1 MSSEP
6 IIISFLQEK
15 GGAGK
20 TTMATNIAYGIKA
33 KGLKVLLVDSD
44 PQGSAR
50 DWNEAN
56 GGALIPV
63 VGLDRETLATDI
75 KAVAS
80 SYDIVVIDGAPQL
93 TKMASAGVKASDI
106 VLIPVQPSPYD
117 VWASAHLVNLIKD
130 RQQVTNGV
138 PRVAFII
145 SRAIKRS
152 ILSREVNESLEEYK
166 LPIFKNYTTQLV
178 AYPTSALKGESVLDI
193 KGSEAAKEI
202 GAIVDEIFEE
212 FLVI

>member
-20 TTMATNIAYGIKA
+20 TTMATNVAYGIKA

-56 GGALIPV
+56 GGSLIPV

-75 KAVAS
+75 KAMGNL
-80 SYDIVVIDGAPQL
+80 YDIIIVDGAPHL
-93 TKMASAGVKASDI
+93 TRMSAAAVKASDI

-117 VWASAHLVNLIKD
+117 VWASTHLVGLVKD
-130 RQQVTNGV
+130 RQQLTNGV
-138 PRVAFII
+138 PRASFII

-152 ILSREVNESLEEYK
+152 ILSRDVAETLEEYK
-166 LPIFKNYTTQLV
+166 LPVFKSYTTQLV
-178 AYPTSALKGESVLDI
+178 AYPSTALKGQTVLDI

-202 GAIVDEIFEE
+202 NAIVDEIFEE
-212 FLVI
+212 FLTL

>member
-1 MSSEP
+1 MSKKP

-20 TTMATNIAYGIKA
+20 TTMATNVACGIQA
-33 KGLKVLLVDSD
+33 RGLKVLLADSD

-50 DWNEAN
+50 DWNAAN
-56 GGALIPV
+56 EGSLIPV
-63 VGLDRETLATDI
+63 IGLDRETLATDI
-75 KAVAS
+75 KAVTS
-80 SYDIVVIDGAPQL
+80 GYDIIIIDGAPQL
-93 TKMASAGVKASDI
+93 TRMAAAAVKASDI

-117 VWASAHLVNLIKD
+117 VWASSNLVGIIKD
-130 RQQVTNGV
+130 KHEISPGV

-152 ILSREVNESLEEYK
+152 ILSREVTDTLAEYN
-166 LPIFKNYTTQLV
+166 LPVFKSYTTQLV
-178 AYPTSALKGESVLDI
+178 AYPSTALKGETVLSL

-202 GAIVDEIFEE
+202 NTIVDEIFEE
-212 FLVI
+212 FL

>member
-1 MSSEP
+1 MSKDS
-6 IIISFLQEK
+6 IVISFLQEK

-20 TTMATNIAYGIKA
+20 TTMATNVACGIKE

-56 GGALIPV
+56 EASLIPV
-63 VGLDRETLATDI
+63 IGLDRETLAADI
-75 KAVAS
+75 KAVQG
-80 SYDIVVIDGAPQL
+80 YDVIVIDGVPQL
-93 TKMASAGVKASDI
+93 TRMASAAIKASDI

-117 VWASAHLVNLIKD
+117 VWASEPLVNLIKD
-130 RQQVTNGV
+130 RQQLMNGA
-138 PRVAFII
+138 PKAAFII

-152 ILSREVNESLEEYK
+152 ILSKAVNEGLAEYN
-166 LPIFKNYTTQLV
+166 LPVFKSYTTQLV
-178 AYPTSALKGESVLDI
+178 AYPSSASKGKTVLEM

-202 GAIVDEIFEE
+202 NAIVDEIFEKY
-212 FLVI
+212 LTL